1 MANDTEMYI
10 SNLSFL
16 LDYTD
21 GTEKDEIE
29 SEIYKVAFQDKE
41 TVHYDRRT
49 GGNFRDLEQE
59 KTNIV
64 AIVKFIANLVTSV
77 YYVNMEKNNEPYI
90 VVGSDD
96 VQIEQELEDGGGKY
110 TVQVGYR
117 LLQDLSKEGIIR
129 L

>member
-1 MANDTEMYI
+1 MAVDTMYI
-10 SNLSFL
+10 ANLGFL
-16 LDYTD
+16 LEYTD
-21 GTEKDEIE
+21 GTTKDEIE

-41 TVHYDRRT
+41 TIHYDRSI

-64 AIVKFIANLVTSV
+64 SVIKFIANLVTSIF
-77 YYVNMEKNNEPYI
+77 YVNQEKNNEPYI

-96 VQIEQELEDGGGKY
+96 IQMEQDIEDGGGKY

-129 L
+129 I